1 MDKNC
6 VTYHTPKDLYAY
18 TNNYLTVHKQMLS
31 KTFGSSKAKIIDFLI
46 INNTSDFSK
55 TELSTKLG
63 LSVTTIRKYL
73 RELEEQGIVIVSRKV
88 GKITFYKINFNH
100 PLVSSISKIIKKEE
114 SGISYET

>member
-1 MDKNC
+1 
-6 VTYHTPKDLYAY
+6 
-18 TNNYLTVHKQMLS
+18 MLS

-73 RELEEQGIVIVSRKV
+73 RELEEQGIVTVSRKV

-114 SGISYET
+114 ESGISYETDGR